1 MFKDELIN
9 NYYIFSC
16 LVIVV
21 CIVVYLD
28 FFYIYNT
35 IIVLKLF

>member
-16 LVIVV
+16 LVNVV
-21 CIVVYLD
+21 CIEVYLD
-28 FFYIYNT
+28 FFYIYNI